1 MTYNQVIEEIKETL
15 ENHPMI
21 KEVLTASPLQWLND
35 NHVPD
40 YPVSCFVINSGQLN
54 AGREEVFAIDMWFL
68 DKSGSEAE
76 FEQEVI
82 SDMHGVAYDILQIL
96 RQQFNPFTIDAN
108 VNWEAISEKFED
120 YLSGVKIT
128 FNFFTNR
135 KYGACDVPTN

>member
-1 MTYNQVIEEIKETL
+1 
-15 ENHPMI
+15 MI